1 MGDTMTEP
9 EVTQQLV
16 EWVRRHYFGKYR
28 GVVTDNADP
37 TARGRLKIRVPAVLD
52 TLEIW
57 AMPCVPYAGA
67 GVGFYSLPEP
77 NTGVWIE
84 FEGGDPSYPVWVGCF
99 WADSELPDAGG
110 ADIKIWRT
118 QKLTVRLDDGADEL
132 KLETGSNAAITMN
145 AEVTTATASGAEHV
159 VGSSVISSSLGSSKV
174 EVTAAA
180 VTVNNGA
187 LEVT

>member
-1 MGDTMTEP
+1 MKEL

-16 EWVRRHYFGKYR
+16 EWVRSHYLGKYR

-37 TARGRLKIRVPAVLD
+37 TNRGRLKVRVPAVLD
-52 TLEIW
+52 TLEAW

-99 WADSELPDAGG
+99 WADNELPDTGG
-110 ADIKIWRT
+110 ADIKIWRSERL
-118 QKLTVRLDDGADEL
+118 KVRLDDGADEL
-132 KLETGSNAAITMN
+132 KLETGSKAAIAMN
-145 AEVTTATASGAEHV
+145 SEVKTTAGSAEHV
-159 VGSSVISSSLGSSKV
+159 VSSSGVTSSLGSGKV